1 MIVASLCLLL
11 AQTETH
17 ATEPGY
23 FAPVALILLIAG
35 GLAWLVAAV
44 LGFGRARAFGS
55 HVRWF
60 ALAAVCLIIYHLQ
73 FLLLGIIAVTEFRRG
88 NNDYGMM
95 LNVGAF
101 FNLFIVIGAVC
112 AIMGFVKMKT
122 TGTDATRQNADV
134 SDSD

>member
-73 FLLLGIIAVTEFRRG
+73 FLMLGIIAITEFRRG

-101 FNLFIVIGAVC
+101 FNLFILLGAVC
-112 AIMGFVKMKT
+112 AIMGFVKMRT
-122 TGTDATRQNADV
+122 TSTDATRKNADE

>member
-1 MIVASLCLLL
+1 MNVASLCLLL
-11 AQTETH
+11 LAQTETR

-44 LGFGRARAFGS
+44 LGFGRARTFGAPA
-55 HVRWF
+55 RWF

-73 FLLLGIIAVTEFRRG
+73 FVLLGVIAITEFKRG
-88 NNDYGMM
+88 NSDYGMM

-101 FNLFIVIGAVC
+101 FNLFIIVGAVC
-112 AIMGFVKMKT
+112 AIIGFIKMRT
-122 TGTDATRQNADV
+122 ASPAPSS